1 MLFSIEICEMETVN
15 KKQLFIEIMTSLF
28 VLLYLYT
35 AIMKLRD
42 IPLFIGSMSHVPL
55 IRGYANLL
63 SGLIPALEIAVSV
76 FLIVPGTRFYGL
88 VMATI
93 LIAAFTFYV
102 SYILISPEKLPC
114 SCGGVI
120 EQLGWV
126 GHLFLN
132 GSLLLGGALSI
143 IFYKQ
148 IIAINRRSRTP
159 AI

>member
-1 MLFSIEICEMETVN
+1 MHLPIEIYGMNAVN
-15 KKQLFIEIMTSLF
+15 LKRLFIEVMAGLF

-35 AIMKLRD
+35 AIMKLRG

-55 IRGYANLL
+55 IQAHANLL
-63 SGLIPALEIAVSV
+63 SGLIPAMELAVSV
-76 FLIVPGTRFYGL
+76 FLIIPGTRFYGL
-88 VMATI
+88 VMATG
-93 LIAAFTFYV
+93 LMAAFTFYV

-114 SCGGVI
+114 SCGGII

-143 IFYKQ
+143 VFNNQ
-148 IIAINRRSRTP
+148 IIAINRRSRTT